1 MSAAICSGTGG
12 GASLSATKV
21 RLERTFKTGKVTAE
35 VLAGKTADLVNSA
48 LSTFLTITLVLAL
61 SVFLYG
67 TFYYAYMPVDLR
79 KLPINFQFQPCEDTR
94 LRCSNPL
101 GEIRLERAQ
110 KLLQGQSYSM
120 SISLEL
126 PDSLQTEDHGMFMTC
141 LTISSSAGHR
151 IGQSCKASL
160 AEYRSP
166 LLRTMETLTYSP
178 ALLTGLS
185 SQKQLL
191 NINFFNNFQTD
202 PHTPAEVIT
211 VEVQSKHLQLAQAS
225 LEIHAE
231 LRGLRFLMYRH
242 PWVSALCGVTSNI
255 VILTSIIL
263 ISWARFLQGDSP
275 APSTSVPVETTAVEA
290 EECATPEETAPAP
303 APATVPTTAHS
314 KSLTYRLFCLFRYL
328 LTRLTIASLKLFL
341 CIAILL
347 LSYEACLHG
356 IEKPDE
362 LLQLA
367 REDFLHIVVVVGQKS
382 APLLEHVKHA
392 IL

>member
-1 MSAAICSGTGG
+1 
-12 GASLSATKV
+12 
-21 RLERTFKTGKVTAE
+21 
-35 VLAGKTADLVNSA
+35 
-48 LSTFLTITLVLAL
+48 
-61 SVFLYG
+61 
-67 TFYYAYMPVDLR
+67 
-79 KLPINFQFQPCEDTR
+79 
-94 LRCSNPL
+94 
-101 GEIRLERAQ
+101 
-110 KLLQGQSYSM
+110 
-120 SISLEL
+120 
-126 PDSLQTEDHGMFMTC
+126 
-141 LTISSSAGHR
+141 
-151 IGQSCKASL
+151 
-160 AEYRSP
+160 
-166 LLRTMETLTYSP
+166 
-178 ALLTGLS
+178 
-185 SQKQLL
+185 
-191 NINFFNNFQTD
+191 
-202 PHTPAEVIT
+202 
-211 VEVQSKHLQLAQAS
+211 
-225 LEIHAE
+225 
-231 LRGLRFLMYRH
+231 MYRH

-303 APATVPTTAHS
+303 APATVPTTAHG
-314 KSLTYRLFCLFRYL
+314 KSLTYRLFCLVRYL

-367 REDFLHIVVVVGQKS
+367 REDFLHIVVLVGQKS

>member
-1 MSAAICSGTGG
+1 MSAAICSGTE

-21 RLERTFKTGKVTAE
+21 RLERTLKTGKVTAE
-35 VLAGKTADLVNSA
+35 VLAGKTADLINSA

-94 LRCSNPL
+94 LRCSHPL

-185 SQKQLL
+185 SQKQLI

-242 PWVSALCGVTSNI
+242 PWISALCGVTSNI

-263 ISWARFLQGDSP
+263 ISWARFIQGGSA
-275 APSTSVPVETTAVEA
+275 APSTESVPLETTAAEA
-290 EECATPEETAPAP
+290 EECATPEETASAP
-303 APATVPTTAHS
+303 TPVPVPTAHG
-314 KSLTYRLFCLFRYL
+314 KSLTYRLFCLVRYL
-328 LTRLTIASLKLFL
+328 LTRLAIASLKLFL

-356 IEKPDE
+356 IEKPEE
-362 LLQLA
+362 LLQFA
-367 REDFLHIVVVVGQKS
+367 REDFVYIVVLVSQKS

>member
-1 MSAAICSGTGG
+1 M
-12 GASLSATKV
+12 
-21 RLERTFKTGKVTAE
+21 
-35 VLAGKTADLVNSA
+35 
-48 LSTFLTITLVLAL
+48 
-61 SVFLYG
+61 
-67 TFYYAYMPVDLR
+67 
-79 KLPINFQFQPCEDTR
+79 LPINFQFQPCEDTR

-178 ALLTGLS
+178 VLLTGLS

-191 NINFFNNFQTD
+191 DINFFNNFQTD

-211 VEVQSKHLQLAQAS
+211 VEVQPKHLQLAQAS

-242 PWVSALCGVTSNI
+242 PWISALCGVTSNI

-263 ISWARFLQGDSP
+263 ISWARFLQGDSA
-275 APSTSVPVETTAVEA
+275 APSTESVPVEITAAEA

-367 REDFLHIVVVVGQKS
+367 REDFLHIVVLVGQKTT
-382 APLLEHVKHA
+382 PLLEHVKHA